1 MIRLLA
7 DLPQPGYPAD
17 YLLARLPARRPR
29 WREAPT
35 AGGEGWPVLA
45 RESRWLYGQ
54 LPQRLRRELAP
65 LFLYFEL
72 RPLFLFLRGLAAGRC
87 APADELLAATLLAD
101 DLKRTLLRAREAGEA
116 LRVLASWWPGGAGL
130 ERLAAAKGLA
140 AVEQVMTGALFREA
154 ARSATVLRPLWAA
167 LIDLENVVALA
178 KRLRWQVASPFG
190 YRPGGFTAQRRF
202 LGAEQNRVPEMAALV
217 VAPLRAAAQQG
228 NWSLE
233 GVLVGRVE
241 RQLGTAATTAPA
253 ATVAAYLWGA
263 YAATRRLAL
272 AQAAEASQ

>member
-1 MIRLLA
+1 MIHLLA

-29 WREAPT
+29 WREEPAV
-35 AGGEGWPVLA
+35 GLGGWPGLA
-45 RESRWLYGQ
+45 HESRWLYGQ

-72 RPLFLFLRGLAAGRC
+72 RPLFLFLRGLAAGHC
-87 APADELLAATLLAD
+87 APANELLAATLLAD
-101 DLKRTLLRAREAGEA
+101 DLKRTLLRAREVWEA

-130 ERLAAAKGLA
+130 ERLAATNGLA
-140 AVEQVMTGALFREA
+140 AAEQAMTGALLREA
-154 ARSATVLRPLWAA
+154 ARSAAVLRPLWAA
-167 LIDLENVVALA
+167 LVDLENVIALA
-178 KRLRWQVASPFG
+178 KRLRWQVAAPFG
-190 YRPGGFTAQRRF
+190 YRSGGLVARRRF
-202 LGAEQNRVPEMAALV
+202 LRAERSRVPEMAALV
-217 VAPLRAAAQQG
+217 AAPLRTAAQQG

-241 RQLGTAATTAPA
+241 RQLGAAATTAPA

-272 AQAAEASQ
+272 AQAAEAIQ